1 MSKKKYIEL
10 APLIQITSA
19 RMDNLRQRNS
29 FFDHYSDGYNE
40 CIDRIMEQPAADVA
54 EVRHGEWKCTTRA
67 PKRVDGYYHWG
78 APLETIFVCS
88 ECGRAEKNKEPYCN
102 CGAKMDGGGGK

>member
-1 MSKKKYIEL
+1 MDEYIKREALLKSKDWL
-10 APLIQITSA
+10 ALQEFDKA
-19 RMDNLRQRNS
+19 RAKVIIL
-29 FFDHYSDGYNE
+29 G
-40 CIDRIMEQPAADVA
+40 QPAADVV

-102 CGAKMDGGGGK
+102 CGAKMDGKGEGE